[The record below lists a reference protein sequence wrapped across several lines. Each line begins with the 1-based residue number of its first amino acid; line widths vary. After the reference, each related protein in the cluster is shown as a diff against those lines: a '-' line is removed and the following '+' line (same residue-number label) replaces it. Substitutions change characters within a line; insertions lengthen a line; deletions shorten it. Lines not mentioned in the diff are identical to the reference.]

1 MTSQKYSELGLK
13 VQLHHLQIFTLP
25 QKSFHISYFDSESD
39 IPYMLDKNQIIFF
52 YKGNRHKGIITS
64 TENDTLNIKWP
75 DIVLKLT
82 MWNLKT
88 KHTLHTKQK
97 SAYFRKVKCS
107 VFQLQVNGKRGQAP
121 FKYLRE
127 IFAISNH

>member
-1 MTSQKYSELGLK
+1 
-13 VQLHHLQIFTLP
+13 
-25 QKSFHISYFDSESD
+25 
-39 IPYMLDKNQIIFF
+39 MLDKNQIIFF